1 MSDWFRSL
9 TGIRESDYAATQAQF
24 ELDGA
29 TLRSRANGR
38 TFHVGTLSTPSLGE
52 LRERARELVRAD
64 AQKPR
69 VSVTSGDVIDLHRQA
84 GLHGAVFQVASQF
97 NLLEMTGPDVTP
109 EDGVT
114 RYWSDRT
121 QGPACAV
128 AAAGATIYRNYFVP
142 EQGGVGQTHDRQID
156 CLADLGAAL
165 GNADGALWQM
175 RNGYALCSEAG
186 LASIDAR
193 LASSTPAEV
202 DALRDLLRVGV
213 HADVEVTATG
223 APEGQRVTQVFCSAL
238 PVRYTSVPQDRWTS
252 FATLVLEGA
261 YEATLWAAALESCR
275 GARPTVFLTMLGGGA
290 FGNDPAWI
298 QAAIRRAVSKVQG
311 VHLDVRLVSR
321 GAPSPALR
329 AFVEELNGGA

>member
-9 TGIRESDYAATQAQF
+9 TGVRESDYAATQAQF
-24 ELDGA
+24 DLDGDA
-29 TLRSRANGR
+29 LLSRANGR
-38 TFHVGTLSTPSLGE
+38 TFHVGTLTTPSLGE
-52 LRERARELVRAD
+52 LRERARALVRDEAPR
-64 AQKPR
+64 PR
-69 VSVTSGDVIDLHRQA
+69 VSVTSADVIDLHRQP

-114 RYWSDRT
+114 RYWFDRT
-121 QGPACAV
+121 QGPACAI
-128 AAAGATIYRNYFVP
+128 AAAGATIYRNYFMPV
-142 EQGGVGQTHDRQID
+142 GDGLGQTHDRQID

-165 GNADGALWQM
+165 GNADGSLWQM
-175 RNGYALCSEAG
+175 RNGYALCSESG

-193 LASSTPAEV
+193 LATSTRAEI

-238 PVRYTSVPQDRWTS
+238 PVAYTSVPQDRWTS

-261 YEATLWAAALESCR
+261 YEATLWAAALESWR
-275 GARPTVFLTMLGGGA
+275 GAKPTVFLTMLGGGA

-298 QAAIRRAVSKVQG
+298 HAAIRRAVAVVRG

-321 GAPSPALR
+321 GAPSPTLKAL
-329 AFVEELNGGA
+329 VEELNG

>member
-9 TGIRESDYAATQAQF
+9 TGVRESDYAATQAQF
-24 ELDGA
+24 ELDGD
-29 TLRSRANGR
+29 TLLSRANGR
-38 TFHVGTLSTPSLGE
+38 TFHIGTLTTPSLGE
-52 LRERARELVRAD
+52 LRDRARDVVHVGAP
-64 AQKPR
+64 APR
-69 VSVTSGDVIDLHRQA
+69 VSVVSADVIDLHRQPA
-84 GLHGAVFQVASQF
+84 LHGAVFQVASQF
-97 NLLEMTGPDVTP
+97 NLLEMVGPDVTP

-128 AAAGATIYRNYFVP
+128 AAAGATIYRNYFMPV
-142 EQGGVGQTHDRQID
+142 GDGLGQTRDRQVD

-165 GNADGALWQM
+165 GNADDALWTM
-175 RNGYALCSEAG
+175 RNGYALCTEAG

-193 LASSTPAEV
+193 LAASTPAEI

-238 PVRYTSVPQDRWTS
+238 PVSYTSVPQAKWTS

-261 YEATLWAAALESCR
+261 YEATLWAAALEAWRC
-275 GARPTVFLTMLGGGA
+275 ARPTVFLTMLGGGA

-298 QAAIRRAVSKVQG
+298 HAAIRRAVAQVRG
-311 VHLDVRLVSR
+311 VNLDVRIVSR
-321 GAPSPALR
+321 GAPSPAVR
-329 AFVEELNGGA
+329 ALVEELNA